1 MPSYWMRNAS
11 QVGAVASGQTGGIR
25 DLISSQVNSG
35 VPGPAG
41 FAYVKSVVVT
51 NGGANQLANYAA
63 MVTVAY
69 VAGKMKTD
77 FSDIRF
83 TLDGSIIPLACWRR
97 TYTASSTAEFWV
109 NIPTLPTGATSI
121 NLFYGNAAA
130 ATTSSIQGTF
140 PAFAD
145 DFEAGNAAY
154 QSAWTN
160 TGSNVP
166 ASNGDP
172 NNRDRWLA
180 ATWSGV
186 PTTGNGQAPIRGSYN
201 MFLQGNYGS
210 TVSSVENAWTS
221 KSSRQ
226 FSVPAGSYRLEFL
239 EQGLMG
245 SYSYDKIRVSFTN
258 VTDSTVIKE
267 WIYGAGVQTLACGQN
282 ITFSAYT
289 SYTWDFTL
297 AATKTLKF
305 EGVAHCG
312 GWAGYLLLDEIF
324 LRNYPATAPTVGAA
338 GAEMGASG

>member
-1 MPSYWMRNAS
+1 MPSYWMRIAS
-11 QVGAVASGQTGGIR
+11 QIGAVAPVQQIAGIR
-25 DLISSQVNSG
+25 DLIYSQVNPSG

-51 NGGANQLANYAA
+51 NGGASQLANYAA

-97 TYTASSTAEFWV
+97 TYTASSTAQFWV

-140 PAFAD
+140 PTFAD
-145 DFEAGNAAY
+145 DFEAGDAAFRA
-154 QSAWTN
+154 AWTC
-160 TGSNVP
+160 TGTTPGTDGNAVVQWMTRTSYDGV
-166 ASNGDP
+166 AGSAMRGTYS
-172 NNRDRWLA
+172 LQVIGHY
-180 ATWSGV
+180 SG
-186 PTTGNGQAPIRGSYN
+186 S
-201 MFLQGNYGS
+201 
-210 TVSSVENAWTS
+210 VSSTETAYTG

-239 EQGLMG
+239 EQGMMG

-305 EGVAHCG
+305 EAVAHNG
-312 GWAGYLLLDEIF
+312 GWSGNVMLDEIF

-338 GAEMGASG
+338 GAELGASG

>member
-11 QVGAVASGQTGGIR
+11 LVGSVASGQTAGIR
-25 DLISSQVNSG
+25 DLISSQVNPSG

-51 NGGANQLANYAA
+51 NGGASQLANYAA

-97 TYTASSTAEFWV
+97 TYTASSTAQFWV

-145 DFEAGNAAY
+145 DFEAGDAAFRA
-154 QSAWTN
+154 AWTCTGATGTDGN
-160 TGSNVP
+160 TSVQWMTRTSYDGVAGSAMRGTYSLQVI
-166 ASNGDP
+166 GHY
-172 NNRDRWLA
+172 
-180 ATWSGV
+180 SG
-186 PTTGNGQAPIRGSYN
+186 S
-201 MFLQGNYGS
+201 
-210 TVSSVENAWTS
+210 VSSTETAYTGR
-221 KSSRQ
+221 SSRQ

-239 EQGLMG
+239 EQGMMG
-245 SYSYDKIRVSFTN
+245 SYAYDKIRVSFTN

-267 WIYGAGVQTLACGQN
+267 WIYGAGVQTIACGVN
-282 ITFSAYT
+282 ITLSAVT

-305 EGVAHCG
+305 EAAGHCG
-312 GWAGYLLLDEIF
+312 GWSGNVMLDEIF

-338 GAEMGASG
+338 GAELGASG

>member
-1 MPSYWMRNAS
+1 MPSYWLRNAS
-11 QVGAVASGQTGGIR
+11 QVGAVASNLTTTATGIR
-25 DLISSQVNSG
+25 DLIYSQVNPSG

-41 FAYVKSVVVT
+41 FAYVKSIVIT
-51 NGGANQLANYAA
+51 NGGASQLADYAA

-83 TLDGSIIPLACWRR
+83 TLTGSIIPLACWRR

-121 NLFYGNAAA
+121 NLFYSNAAA

-140 PAFAD
+140 PTFAD
-145 DFEAGNAAY
+145 DFEAGDVAFRA
-154 QSAWTN
+154 AWTCTGTHPGADGN
-160 TGSNVP
+160 AVVQWMTRTSYDGVAGSAMRGTYSLQVIGHYSGFVGSNET
-166 ASNGDP
+166 AY
-172 NNRDRWLA
+172 
-180 ATWSGV
+180 
-186 PTTGNGQAPIRGSYN
+186 TG
-201 MFLQGNYGS
+201 
-210 TVSSVENAWTS
+210 

-239 EQGLMG
+239 EQAMMG
-245 SYSYDKIRVSFTN
+245 SLSYDKIRVSFTN
-258 VTDSTVIKE
+258 VTDATVIKE
-267 WIYGAGVQTLACGQN
+267 WVAGAGLTTLGCGTG
-282 ITFSAYT
+282 ITLSAVT

-305 EGVAHCG
+305 EGVAHNG
-312 GWAGYLLLDEIF
+312 GWSGNVMLDEIF

-338 GAEMGASG
+338 GAEMSASG